1 VTRFARGVVVGK
13 FLPPHAGH
21 ALVIESAL
29 AQCARVDVIV
39 CERASD
45 PIPGELRA
53 EWLREL
59 HPRAHVTRVDDVY
72 DPDDSAL
79 WARLTLAWLGARPDA
94 AFTSE
99 AYGEQWAREMAC
111 AHVAVDPS
119 RARVPISGSAVRADP
134 YANWE
139 FLAPPVRA
147 WYAKRVVLVGAES
160 TGKTTLAERLA
171 QRLGTPWVP
180 EYGREFTLVKYG
192 RNDTEWRSGEF
203 VEIAAEQQRQENA
216 AAREANRVLV
226 CDTNAFA
233 TALWHRRY
241 MGAHDPAV
249 DAIAARDRADLYLL
263 TGDEI
268 PFAQDGIRD
277 GEAIRHEMH
286 GWFEDA
292 LRAQPAPWRLLRGS
306 LEVREAEALR
316 AIGELFADSSWKP
329 GGAR

>member
-1 VTRFARGVVVGK
+1 VTRFASGVVVGK

-21 ALVIESAL
+21 TLVIETAL
-29 AQCARVDVIV
+29 AQCAHVTVIV
-39 CERASD
+39 CEREGD
-45 PIPGELRA
+45 GIPGELRA
-53 EWLREL
+53 AWLREA
-59 HPRAHVTRVDDVY
+59 HPRAHVRRIDDAY

-79 WARLTLAWLGARPDA
+79 WARLTIDWPGAKPDA

-99 AYGEQWAREMAC
+99 AYGERWAREIAC

-119 RARVPISGSAVRADP
+119 RARVPISGAAVRADP
-134 YANWE
+134 FASWE
-139 FLAPPVRA
+139 FLAPPVRG

-171 QRLGTPWVP
+171 QRLATSWVP

-192 RNDTEWRSGEF
+192 RGDTEWRSSEF

-216 AAREANRVLV
+216 AARAANRVLV

-241 MGAHDPAV
+241 MGAHDAETG
-249 DAIAARDRADLYLL
+249 AIAARDRCDLYLL

-277 GEAIRHEMH
+277 GEAIRHDMH
-286 GWFEDA
+286 RWFEDA
-292 LRAQPAPWRLLRGS
+292 LRAQPVPWRVLRGS
-306 LEVREAEALR
+306 LEAREHEALR
-316 AIGELFADSSWKP
+316 AIEELFAGSRWKP
-329 GGAR
+329 GAAA